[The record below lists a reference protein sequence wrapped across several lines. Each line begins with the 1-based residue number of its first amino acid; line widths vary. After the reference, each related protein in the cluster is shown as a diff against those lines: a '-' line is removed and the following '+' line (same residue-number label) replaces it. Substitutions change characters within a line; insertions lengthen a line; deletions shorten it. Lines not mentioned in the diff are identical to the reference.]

1 MLRDRHGRVASALA
15 RISPLCCAQHNLLI
29 LARPEGLRRDIA
41 SACGQARIVEG
52 RFHGGV
58 NDTELVDAFTAQRT
72 ADYDALAD
80 ECRELL
86 SQSAFTPAI
95 QAKVARLEKRKVE
108 SDAIDFFN
116 APGRN
121 EVKNMLD
128 EIRQLNTAGEEAAA
142 PLPEHG
148 TWATRSNVGVDRMA
162 SVG

>member
-1 MLRDRHGRVASALA
+1 MPPSFRSPRTKGIVLLASA
-15 RISPLCCAQHNLLI
+15 
-29 LARPEGLRRDIA
+29 LRRDIA
-41 SACGQARIVEG
+41 SAGGQAWIVEG
-52 RFHGGV
+52 RSHGGV

-142 PLPEHG
+142 PLSEHG